1 MSIKAKFARTYRASK
16 GLQKGKLVRVYLVS
30 ASTDE
35 ELQQY
40 EESQGDY
47 LQHDEDTGKPLW
59 KTTDAFIPSSVTL
72 EWNYDGSRVYA
83 KFDTVAKIQ
92 SATESLGTGLLA
104 QAFAQLTARQLA
116 SSLGLDITVD
126 STAPQPANAPQQTE
140 SSVVVPKVQPQK
152 EPVAEGETPFTD
164 ESGE

>member
-47 LQHDEDTGKPLW
+47 LQHDDDTGKPLW
-59 KTTDAFIPSSVTL
+59 KTTDAFIPSVVTL
-72 EWNYDGSRVYA
+72 EWNYDGSRVYP
-83 KFDTVAKIQ
+83 KFDTVSKIQ
-92 SATESLGTGLLA
+92 SATESLGTGLLG
-104 QAFAQLTARQLA
+104 QAFAQRASDMLLA
-116 SSLGLDITVD
+116 SLGLTAFDAPVATPATV
-126 STAPQPANAPQQTE
+126 PQQSEPSAVT
-140 SSVVVPKVQPQK
+140 PQE

>member
-1 MSIKAKFARTYRASK
+1 MSIKAKFARTYRATK

-59 KTTDAFIPSSVTL
+59 KTTDPFIPSSVTL

-83 KFDTVAKIQ
+83 KFDTVAKMQ
-92 SATESLGTGLLA
+92 SAIDSSTGLLA
-104 QAFAQLTARQLA
+104 QALAQLAAQQLMA
-116 SSLGLDITVD
+116 SLGLSTTVA
-126 STAPQPANAPQQTE
+126 TPAQQPAVPQQSA
-140 SSVVVPKVQPQK
+140 SSAVTPAELQE
-152 EPVAEGETPFTD
+152 EPVAESETPFT
-164 ESGE
+164 EEGE

>member
-1 MSIKAKFARTYRASK
+1 MSIKAKFARTYRATK

-83 KFDTVAKIQ
+83 KFDTVAKMQ
-92 SATESLGTGLLA
+92 SAIDSLGTGLLA
-104 QAFAQLTARQLA
+104 QATAQLAAQQLMA
-116 SSLGLDITVD
+116 SLGLSTTVAAPAQQPA
-126 STAPQPANAPQQTE
+126 SVPQQAESSAVAPQE
-140 SSVVVPKVQPQK
+140 

-164 ESGE
+164 ESSE

>member
-30 ASTDE
+30 ASTPQ
-35 ELQQY
+35 ELESF

-59 KTTDAFIPSSVTL
+59 KTTDAFMPSQVTL
-72 EWNYDGSRVYA
+72 EWNYDNSRVYP
-83 KFDTVAKIQ
+83 KFDTTSRLQ
-92 SATESLGTGLLA
+92 SATESLGTGLLG
-104 QAFAQLTARQLA
+104 QAFAQRASDMLLA
-116 SSLGLDITVD
+116 SLGL
-126 STAPQPANAPQQTE
+126 TAVIAPVATTAVPQQADTSTVTPE
-140 SSVVVPKVQPQK
+140 E
-152 EPVAEGETPFTD
+152 EPVVEGDTPFTD

>member
-1 MSIKAKFARTYRASK
+1 MSIKAKFARTYRATK

-83 KFDTVAKIQ
+83 KFDTVAKMQ
-92 SATESLGTGLLA
+92 SAIDSLGTGLLA
-104 QAFAQLTARQLA
+104 QATAQLAAQQLMA
-116 SSLGLDITVD
+116 SLGLSTTVA
-126 STAPQPANAPQQTE
+126 TPAQQPAVPQTQG
-140 SSVVVPKVQPQK
+140 SSMTPKDSEEDPVP
-152 EPVAEGETPFTD
+152 EGGTPFT
-164 ESGE
+164 EEGE

>member
-16 GLQKGKLVRVYLVS
+16 GQWAGKIVRTYTIT

-40 EESQGDY
+40 EEAQGDY
-47 LQHDEDTGKPLW
+47 LQHDDDTGKPLW
-59 KTTDAFIPSSVTL
+59 KTIDAFMPSVVTL
-72 EWNYDGSRVYA
+72 EWNYEGNRTYP
-83 KFDTVAKIQ
+83 KFDAVSKLQ
-92 SATESLGTGLLA
+92 SATDSVGTGLLG
-104 QAFAQLTARQLA
+104 QAFAQLAAQKLMA
-116 SSLGLDITVD
+116 SLGLSTTVA
-126 STAPQPANAPQQTE
+126 APVATPATVPQQSE
-140 SSVVVPKVQPQK
+140 SSAVKPQE

>member
-30 ASTDE
+30 ASTPQ
-35 ELQQY
+35 ELESY

-72 EWNYDGSRVYA
+72 EWNYDKSRVYA
-83 KFDTVAKIQ
+83 KFDTVAKMQ
-92 SATESLGTGLLA
+92 SAIDSLGTGLLA
-104 QAFAQLTARQLA
+104 QATAQLAAQQLMA
-116 SSLGLDITVD
+116 SLGLSTTVA
-126 STAPQPANAPQQTE
+126 APVAEPAVPQQADAST
-140 SSVVVPKVQPQK
+140 VTPQE

-164 ESGE
+164 ESDE

>member
-59 KTTDAFIPSSVTL
+59 KTTDPFIPSSVTL

-83 KFDTVAKIQ
+83 KFDTVAKMQ
-92 SATESLGTGLLA
+92 SAIDSSTGLLA
-104 QAFAQLTARQLA
+104 QATAQLAAQQLMA
-116 SSLGLDITVD
+116 SLGLSTTVA
-126 STAPQPANAPQQTE
+126 APAQQPAVPQQAEPSAVT
-140 SSVVVPKVQPQK
+140 PQE

>member
-1 MSIKAKFARTYRASK
+1 MSLKAKFARTYRASK

-59 KTTDAFIPSSVTL
+59 KTTDAFIPSVVTL

-83 KFDTVAKIQ
+83 KFDTVAKMQ
-92 SATESLGTGLLA
+92 SAIDSLGTGLLA
-104 QAFAQLTARQLA
+104 QATAQLAAQQLMA
-116 SSLGLDITVD
+116 SLGLSTTVA
-126 STAPQPANAPQQTE
+126 TAQQPAVPQQTE
-140 SSVVVPKVQPQK
+140 SSAVTPQE
-152 EPVAEGETPFTD
+152 EPVAESETPFSD
-164 ESGE
+164 ESE

>member
-1 MSIKAKFARTYRASK
+1 MSINAKFARAYRAK
-16 GLQKGKLVRVYLVS
+16 GNGSWAGKTVRVYTVT

-72 EWNYDGSRVYA
+72 TWNYDGTRVYP

-92 SATESLGTGLLA
+92 SATDTLGTGLLG
-104 QAFAQLTARQLA
+104 QAFAQRASDILLT
-116 SSLGLDITVD
+116 SLGLTAVD
-126 STAPQPANAPQQTE
+126 ALMQTTAQQTQGSSMTPKDSEKDPVPEGGTPFNDE
-140 SSVVVPKVQPQK
+140 SSS
-152 EPVAEGETPFTD
+152 E
-164 ESGE
+164 

>member
-1 MSIKAKFARTYRASK
+1 MSLKAKFARTYRASK

-59 KTTDAFIPSSVTL
+59 KTTDAFIPSLVTL

-83 KFDTVAKIQ
+83 KFDTVAKMQ
-92 SATESLGTGLLA
+92 SAIDSLGTGLLA
-104 QAFAQLTARQLA
+104 QATAQLAAQQLMA
-116 SSLGLDITVD
+116 SLGLSTTVA
-126 STAPQPANAPQQTE
+126 TAQQPAVPQQAEPSAVT
-140 SSVVVPKVQPQK
+140 PQE
-152 EPVAEGETPFTD
+152 EPVAESETPFSD
-164 ESGE
+164 ESE

>member
-30 ASTDE
+30 ASTPQ
-35 ELQQY
+35 ELEAY

-59 KTTDAFIPSSVTL
+59 KTTDAFMPSVVTL
-72 EWNYDGSRVYA
+72 EWNYDSSRVYA
-83 KFDTVAKIQ
+83 KFDTVAKMQ
-92 SATESLGTGLLA
+92 SAIDSLGTGLLA
-104 QAFAQLTARQLA
+104 QATAQLAAQQLMA
-116 SSLGLDITVD
+116 SLGLSTTVA
-126 STAPQPANAPQQTE
+126 APVAEPVSVPQQADT
-140 SSVVVPKVQPQK
+140 STVTPQE

-164 ESGE
+164 ESDE

>member
-1 MSIKAKFARTYRASK
+1 MSIKAKFARTYRATK

-30 ASTDE
+30 ASTPQ
-35 ELQQY
+35 ELESY

-72 EWNYDGSRVYA
+72 EWNYDKSRVYA

-92 SATESLGTGLLA
+92 SAIDSLGTGLLA
-104 QAFAQLTARQLA
+104 QAFAQRTTDMLVA
-116 SSLGLDITVD
+116 SLGL
-126 STAPQPANAPQQTE
+126 TAVAAPVAEPASVPQQADAST
-140 SSVVVPKVQPQK
+140 VTPQE

-164 ESGE
+164 ESDE

>member
-83 KFDTVAKIQ
+83 KFDTVAKMQ
-92 SATESLGTGLLA
+92 SAIDSLGTGLLA
-104 QAFAQLTARQLA
+104 QATAQLAAQQLMA
-116 SSLGLDITVD
+116 SLGLSTTVA
-126 STAPQPANAPQQTE
+126 TPAQQPAVPQQAE
-140 SSVVVPKVQPQK
+140 SSAVTPQE

>member
-30 ASTDE
+30 ASTPQELE
-35 ELQQY
+35 EY

-72 EWNYDGSRVYA
+72 EWNYDKSRVYA
-83 KFDTVAKIQ
+83 KFDTVAKMQ
-92 SATESLGTGLLA
+92 SAIDSLGTGLLA
-104 QAFAQLTARQLA
+104 QATAQLAAQQLMA
-116 SSLGLDITVD
+116 SLGLSTTVAAPVATPD
-126 STAPQPANAPQQTE
+126 SVPQQASPST
-140 SSVVVPKVQPQK
+140 VTPQE

-164 ESGE
+164 ESDE

>member
-30 ASTDE
+30 ASTPQ
-35 ELQQY
+35 ELESY

-59 KTTDAFIPSSVTL
+59 KTTDAFIPSVVTL
-72 EWNYDGSRVYA
+72 EWNYDKSRVYA
-83 KFDTVAKIQ
+83 KFDTVAKMQ
-92 SATESLGTGLLA
+92 SAIDSLGTGLLA
-104 QAFAQLTARQLA
+104 QATAQLAAQQLMA
-116 SSLGLDITVD
+116 SLGLSTTVAAPVATPD
-126 STAPQPANAPQQTE
+126 SVPQQADAST
-140 SSVVVPKVQPQK
+140 VTPQE

-164 ESGE
+164 ESDE